1 MRKRWLRRLIPIVLA
16 VLMLCALIFP
26 ASGATVYFMSVND
39 MVLEMTAENMPL
51 VVSSILY
58 VPYTMFSSRITN
70 VDLGVRAQYSA
81 SRGILTVTD
90 GEKTVTFDTRRST
103 AYDENGTKVKAQA
116 VVRNSMAFLP
126 VHWLCNYFPTV
137 RYTLNRTPHGIL
149 VRIVNN
155 AVKLTDAQF
164 VDAATDMLY
173 ENLLRYQSS
182 IAEPEPSPSP
192 TATATPEPTPTVS
205 PSPPPTSSPT
215 PPPTTTPAPAPKVWL
230 AFRGGSNTA
239 GAADALERAG
249 LKGLF
254 LFTSSEL
261 IVQDDLIRRLIAR
274 GHQVGLALT
283 GSDPEFCLT
292 QLAAGRQLIAD
303 IARTPVLIVSAPE
316 LDEEHHQA
324 LQDAGCAI
332 WSTTLEAGVTT
343 AAALLIRLNP
353 EKENYLQ
360 FTCDENGVALLTRCL
375 PSLTGDDY
383 RLQKTLAPTL

>member
-16 VLMLCALIFP
+16 VLMLCALVFP
-26 ASGATVYFMSVND
+26 ASGATVYFMAVND
-39 MVLEMTAENMPL
+39 KLHEMTAENMPL
-51 VVSSILY
+51 VVSSVLY
-58 VPYTMFSSRITN
+58 VPYTMFSSRITDVN
-70 VDLGVRAQYSA
+70 LGVRAQYNA

-103 AYDENGTKVKAQA
+103 AYDENGTTVAAQA
-116 VVRNSMAFLP
+116 LVRNSMAFLP
-126 VHWLCNYFPTV
+126 VHWLCSYFPIV
-137 RYTLNRTPHGIL
+137 RYTLSHTPHGIL
-149 VRIVNN
+149 VRVVND
-155 AVKLTDAQF
+155 AVKLTDIQF

-192 TATATPEPTPTVS
+192 TATTTPEPTPT
-205 PSPPPTSSPT
+205 TSPT

-239 GAADALERAG
+239 GAAEALERAG
-249 LKGLF
+249 LQGLF
-254 LFTSSEL
+254 LFTSGEL

-283 GSDPEFCLT
+283 GSDPESCLT
-292 QLAAGRQLIAD
+292 QLAAGRQLMAD
-303 IARTPVLIVSAPE
+303 IARSPVFIVSAAE

-324 LQDAGCAI
+324 LRDAGCAI
-332 WSTTLEAGVTT
+332 WSTTLEAGSTS
-343 AAALLIRLNP
+343 AAALLNRLDP
-353 EKENYLQ
+353 EAKNYLQ

>member
-1 MRKRWLRRLIPIVLA
+1 MKKRWLRRLIPILLA
-16 VLMLCALIFP
+16 ALLLCALIFP

-51 VVSSILY
+51 VVSSVLY

-90 GEKTVTFDTRRST
+90 GEKTVTFDTRRNT
-103 AYDENGTKVKAQA
+103 AYDENGTTVRAQA

-137 RYTLNRTPHGIL
+137 RYTLNHTPHGIL
-149 VRIVNN
+149 VRIVND

-182 IAEPEPSPSP
+182 IAEPDPSPSP
-192 TATATPEPTPTVS
+192 TATATPEPTPTAS
-205 PSPPPTSSPT
+205 PSPS
-215 PPPTTTPAPAPKVWL
+215 PPPTTTPAPTPEVWL
-230 AFRGGSNTA
+230 AFRAGSNTA
-239 GAADALERAG
+239 EAADALEKAG
-249 LKGLF
+249 LQGLF

-261 IVQDDLIRRLIAR
+261 IVQDDLVRRLIGH

-283 GSDPEFCLT
+283 GSDPESCLT
-292 QLAAGRQLIAD
+292 QLTVGRQLMSD
-303 IARTPVLIVSAPE
+303 IARCPVFIVSAAE
-316 LDEEHHQA
+316 LDAEHHQT
-324 LQDAGCAI
+324 LRDTGCTI
-332 WSTTLEAGVTT
+332 WSATLEAGNTDS
-343 AAALLIRLNP
+343 AALLNSLAP
-353 EKENYLQ
+353 AQENYLQ
-360 FTCDENGVALLTRCL
+360 FTCDETGVALLTRCL
-375 PSLTGDDY
+375 SSLTGDDY
-383 RLQKTLAPTL
+383 QLQKTLASTLS